1 MSRLLCAVFR
11 SRRNPD
17 TYLFVDHQEGFAR
30 VPEALLREFGGAER
44 AMTLALTPER
54 RLARASAVDVIRAI
68 SDDGFYLQM
77 PPPPGDGYGV
87 P

>member
-30 VPEALLREFGGAER
+30 VPETLIREFGGAER

-54 RLARASAVDVIRAI
+54 KLARAQATTVIRAI
-68 SDDGFYLQM
+68 AEQGFYLQM
-77 PPPPGDGYGV
+77 PPVGREDAGV
-87 P
+87 G